1 MRILDARIHTFL
13 DVAMAIAFVLG
24 PLVFGLGGSP
34 AAISFV
40 LALVFL
46 VLAVLTWIRA
56 RRGPTAVSIPHGLI
70 ELAITIYLAFLP
82 RLDGYSPGSPARSF
96 FWIMAV
102 AVGVVWLLSAYGRQT
117 LNARETA
124 VPVAPSESA
133 SRG

>member
-13 DVAMAIAFVLG
+13 DVALALAFVLG

-34 AAISFV
+34 AVISFV
-40 LALVFL
+40 LALAFL
-46 VLAVLTWIRA
+46 VLAVITWLRA
-56 RRGPTAVSIPHGLI
+56 RRAPTTVSIPHGLV
-70 ELAITIYLAFLP
+70 ELAIAIYLAFLP
-82 RLDGYSPGSPARSF
+82 RLDGYSPGSPARTF

-117 LNARETA
+117 LDVERAKA
-124 VPVAPSESA
+124 PVVPTESA